1 MAQGCLSIGRPSE
14 AYGWNGKSCAIL
26 LYMQV
31 PLPVWINIG
40 KAAFLI
46 KFLKFTVP
54 VRVHFC
60 EAFLFYNLAILGTYR
75 KRPKQQRNTVSV
87 IVFILYDQ
95 ALQTT
100 ELIDAVVG
108 IGLART
114 KGR

>member
-60 EAFLFYNLAILGTYR
+60 AAFLFYNLAILGT
-75 KRPKQQRNTVSV
+75 
-87 IVFILYDQ
+87 
-95 ALQTT
+95 
-100 ELIDAVVG
+100 
-108 IGLART
+108 
-114 KGR
+114 